1 MSHGGRL
8 RRRDVLRLAGAGA
21 PVALLAGIAGC
32 SRRAAQG
39 SSASPSAPLPLRVG
53 PTVTAIPGLI
63 SAFNASQRAI
73 TLLPFASSGPP
84 PRGMGRELQ
93 IASLTQ
99 YELPRG
105 SALSF
110 EPLDAALRL
119 PNINLPALTR
129 GTEPALQFGGETYGL
144 PLTQLPWGVR
154 WRTDVFAAAGLAPP
168 AADWT
173 LAEFE
178 AACTRLQEFAASG
191 KEPSIATALGPFRAE
206 YGMPVGPLSTFWVG
220 SVFEAAGLWQ
230 AFVVGFGGS
239 ATSGGRFTLTAS
251 QTVQGLRQLVDLAR
265 RFGSP
270 ASPAAKG
277 FAPTP
282 QQQGAVLSGCP
293 SDGGNYGMWF
303 APYVPPL
310 RFKTPLAPPS
320 ANCGQWQWARMPRFP
335 AEAVIPTIVSGLG
348 LKWQPPDIPGAK
360 SPPRAPASAV
370 TEYASAAVTFVDWL
384 YGDQAQALLRQ
395 AGFIPVSSAADVQG
409 PFWATAAPDIR
420 ALGDYADFQDY
431 AAGWPAVPPTDYVGQ
446 ALEQALTQPGQ
457 LNALLTAAEQKL
469 NSWLDQQGHAAGPVG
484 A

>member
-1 MSHGGRL
+1 MSDGCRL
-8 RRRDVLRLAGAGA
+8 RRRDLLRLAETGACA
-21 PVALLAGIAGC
+21 ALVAGLAGCGPG
-32 SRRAAQG
+32 AAPK
-39 SSASPSAPLPLRVG
+39 SSASPAVPLRLRVS

-63 SAFNASQRAI
+63 SAFNASQKAI
-73 TLLPFASSGPP
+73 TLVPFASSGRP
-84 PRGMGRELQ
+84 PRGLGRDLQ

-105 SALSF
+105 SAPSF

-119 PNINLPALTR
+119 TNINLAALTS
-129 GTEPALQFGGETYGL
+129 GTGRALQFGGQTYGL

-178 AACTRLQEFAASG
+178 AACERLQAFAASG
-191 KEPSIATALGPFRAE
+191 KEPSIATALGPFRGE
-206 YGMPVGPLSTFWVG
+206 YGMPVGPLSTFWVP

-239 ATSGGRFTLTAS
+239 AASGGRFTLTAS

-265 RFGSP
+265 RFG
-270 ASPAAKG
+270 SPAAKG

-310 RFKTPLAPPS
+310 RFKTPLTPPPAS
-320 ANCGQWQWARMPRFP
+320 CGQWQWARMPRFP
-335 AEAVIPTIVSGLG
+335 AQPVIPTIVSGLG
-348 LKWQPPDIPGAK
+348 LEWQPPDVPGTK

-370 TEYASAAVTFVDWL
+370 TEYASATVAFLDWL
-384 YGDQAQALLRQ
+384 YGDQAQTLLRQ

-420 ALGDYADFQDY
+420 ALGDYAHFQDY

-469 NSWLDQQGHAAGPVG
+469 NSWLTQQEHAASPVG